1 MTKNTTRAKE
11 EVSDVVDG
19 DGDDSVDSRPAEP
32 IEETPDTDLAAEPVD
47 NVGEVVGRRNEDLL
61 TDNS

>member
-1 MTKNTTRAKE
+1 MLMTKNTTRAKE
-11 EVSDVVDG
+11 EVSDVVE
-19 DGDDSVDSRPAEP
+19 DDSVDSRPAEP